1 MALAKSLHAS
11 ALFKVTPPSLAAA
24 ASHASGAASRLPS
37 LGAAAR
43 ASGIVTAAA
52 ADRTSADASYS
63 QIRAMSTSQRRLAA
77 VEGTFR
83 IEKDTFGELKV
94 GGG

>member
-11 ALFKVTPPSLAAA
+11 GRALFKVTPQSLATHASTAASASRTSTAAA
-24 ASHASGAASRLPS
+24 ASGVLSS
-37 LGAAAR
+37 
-43 ASGIVTAAA
+43 
-52 ADRTSADASYS
+52 DASYS

-94 GGG
+94 GD